1 MTDTTAL
8 PTEGDLLRTEL
19 AALGLH
25 AFLSG
30 DRGVT
35 YLITAVDPATP
46 DDETAAYGV
55 QHVLM
60 YAGEQ
65 ADRPA
70 TEHREPWSAH
80 LQGADGDYVATI
92 FDGSPTPLDAADDAA
107 LCAREVTAWLR
118 NYLGAAHPERF
129 CTSN

>member
-1 MTDTTAL
+1 MTHTPA
-8 PTEGDLLRTEL
+8 TEGDLLRAEL
-19 AALGLH
+19 AALGRH
-25 AFLSG
+25 AFLGG

-35 YLITAVDPATP
+35 YLIMAVGPVAS
-46 DDETAAYGV
+46 DDESAAYGV
-55 QHVLM
+55 PHILM

-80 LQGADGDYVATI
+80 LHGAAGEYVAI
-92 FDGSPTPLDAADDAA
+92 FDGSPTPLDAAADAA
-107 LCAREVTAWLR
+107 LCARHVTAWLR
-118 NYLGAAHPERF
+118 GYLGHFPPRPKRF

>member
-1 MTDTTAL
+1 MTHTPT
-8 PTEGDLLRTEL
+8 TEGDLLRAEL
-19 AALGLH
+19 AALGRH
-25 AFLSG
+25 AFLGG

-35 YLITAVDPATP
+35 YLIMAVDPAAP

-55 QHVLM
+55 PHILM

-70 TEHREPWSAH
+70 FDHHEPWSAH
-80 LQGADGDYVATI
+80 LHGSDGDYVATI
-92 FDGSPTPLDAADDAA
+92 FDGSPTPLDAAADAA
-107 LCAREVTAWLR
+107 LCARVVIAWLR
-118 NYLGAAHPERF
+118 NYLGNFPPRPKRF